1 MKMPK
6 RLIDCLDENKI
17 SYGIWRYPETSGAPS
32 IAEAEHLKGR
42 HRAKEMMVRSG
53 AQHLMVV
60 LPAEWRAA
68 LIGLAVWLICAT
80 AVAAAERV
88 SLIKIDGAIGP
99 ATASYISRSIDE
111 ARGQNA
117 QCLIIQLN
125 TPGGLLDSTQTIVQ
139 SFLGSTEPVVVYVA
153 PTGSTATSAGCFITI
168 AASVAAMAPAT
179 TIGAA
184 HPVTIGG
191 NPAGGDE
198 KVDDTMKKK
207 LENFSVSY
215 MEAIAAR
222 RHRNVEWAKSAVRES
237 ASISAEKALELKVV
251 DLIATDLTDLLKQL
265 NGRVVDGKTLKTA
278 GAELSEIRMSP
289 SERVFQKLWRPEV
302 MFILML
308 IAMYG
313 IIGELT
319 TPGAILPGVVGAIAL
334 ILALYLAAILPV
346 NATGLALIALA
357 LMLFVFDIYAP
368 THGVLTIGG
377 IISFLIGSLM
387 LFNRADPLF
396 RLSLGYII
404 PATLITALFF
414 VFVVGKGLRA
424 QFLPV
429 KAGAETMVGKTA
441 TALTAIDSRG
451 GRIFVEGEYWNA
463 VSDTPIGKGD
473 GAEIAAVQ
481 GLTLK
486 VQPAKGT

>member
-1 MKMPK
+1 MKTS
-6 RLIDCLDENKI
+6 LTCL
-17 SYGIWRYPETSGAPS
+17 
-32 IAEAEHLKGR
+32 
-42 HRAKEMMVRSG
+42 
-53 AQHLMVV
+53 
-60 LPAEWRAA
+60 A
-68 LIGLAVWLICAT
+68 LWL
-80 AVAAAERV
+80 VYAAAPKAFGAAEKV

-111 ARGQNA
+111 ARTQNA
-117 QCLIIQLN
+117 QCLVIQLN

-139 SFLGSTEPVVVYVA
+139 SFLGSTVPVVVYVA
-153 PTGSTATSAGCFITI
+153 PTGATATSAGCFITV

-191 NPAGGDE
+191 APGGGEEKLDE
-198 KVDDTMKKK
+198 TMKKK

-215 MEAIAAR
+215 IEAIAAR
-222 RHRNVEWAKSAVRES
+222 RNRNVEWAKSAVRES
-237 ASISAEKALELKVV
+237 ASISAEKALQLKVV
-251 DLIATDLTDLLKQL
+251 DLIAVDLPDLLKQL

-278 GAELSEIRMSP
+278 GAEVSEITMSA

-346 NATGLALIALA
+346 NVTGLALIALA
-357 LMLFVFDIYAP
+357 LMLFIFDVYTP
-368 THGVLTIGG
+368 THGVLTMGG

-404 PATLITALFF
+404 PATLVTAAFF
-414 VFVVGKGLRA
+414 VFVIGKGLRA
-424 QFLPV
+424 QLMPV
-429 KAGAETMVGKTA
+429 KAGAETMVGKTV
-441 TALTAIDSRG
+441 TALTPIDSRG

-463 VSDTPIGKGD
+463 VSDTPVAKD
-473 GAEIAAVQ
+473 QTVEIASVQ

-486 VQPAKGT
+486 IKPK